1 MPYRMG
7 GLDVH
12 KNRLA
17 VVVADVEVE
26 YEYQFER
33 CSGTAAILR
42 TTSSSGGL
50 GSIAESTKRRIWMW
64 MLPNTLRP
72 CLPRLS
78 IGRLVSQRK
87 LILLV
92 SHSLYCPMVEAD
104 PVARVHKE
112 LHRLVPI

>member
-1 MPYRMG
+1 
-7 GLDVH
+7 
-12 KNRLA
+12 
-17 VVVADVEVE
+17 
-26 YEYQFER
+26 
-33 CSGTAAILR
+33 
-42 TTSSSGGL
+42 
-50 GSIAESTKRRIWMW
+50 

-92 SHSLYCPMVEAD
+92 SHSLYCPIVEAD